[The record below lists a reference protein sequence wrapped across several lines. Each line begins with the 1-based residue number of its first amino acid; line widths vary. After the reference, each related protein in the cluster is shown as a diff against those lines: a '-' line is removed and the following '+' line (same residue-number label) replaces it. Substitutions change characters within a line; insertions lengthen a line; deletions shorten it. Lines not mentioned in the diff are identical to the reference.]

1 MVIFTDS
8 ACHLNAKYARVRAD
22 VVGWRGL
29 RLREVV
35 GDEVGTLEEEEYVAE
50 AVTLQGTVQSD
61 PVGILKDR
69 HIHTLFFKVMP
80 QFLVLADFQ
89 EAILI
94 CLCTAQEPA
103 LSQQIMCSC
112 YK

>member
-1 MVIFTDS
+1 M
-8 ACHLNAKYARVRAD
+8 RAD

-35 GDEVGTLEEEEYVAE
+35 GDEVGTLEEQEYVAE

-69 HIHTLFFKVMP
+69 HIHTHTQVMP

>member
-35 GDEVGTLEEEEYVAE
+35 GDEVGTLEEQEYVAE

-69 HIHTLFFKVMP
+69 HIHTHTHTFF
-80 QFLVLADFQ
+80 
-89 EAILI
+89 
-94 CLCTAQEPA
+94 
-103 LSQQIMCSC
+103 
-112 YK
+112 